1 LQGKFDGVIQL
12 ISQLRGYFYVNPVLA
27 LSLAITIFSFVGVPP
42 LVGFFAKQMVLSA
55 ALDSGYVFLSLVAIL
70 TSVVG
75 AVYYLNIIK
84 EIFFYKP
91 EYKINN
97 LLKTRKLLGYIY
109 NKNDILIKN
118 LELKYN
124 NIVMSSP
131 ISITISCITLI
142 ILLFIFMNRE
152 WLNMGTFNLLF
163 FLCAK
168 EHFASNLLLLFNTNT
183 NTNTNT
189 NRIVSHNYLLS
200 PPSLSTY
207 SPLSG
212 THNLMAFLN
221 GTRYINRLSSI
232 LPQQTLRY
240 STFDQ
245 TKTHSISPWFIS
257 GYTDAEG
264 CFNVSIQR
272 NPFPTLPSRREGGIV
287 GAPPRWGGSPPGKFY
302 IRPQFL
308 IQVHSRDK
316 GLLMQIQDHWGG
328 IGNIYNKSDNSKF
341 IVRSL
346 DHILKIIDHF
356 SNYPLITQKKADF
369 ILFKQII
376 DKIVKGEHLSAKGL
390 EEIVNI
396 KASLN
401 LGLSDSFK
409 TIFPKTV
416 PVTRPLIENIT
427 ITHPEWMA
435 GFVSGEGCFLV
446 EMSKY
451 GGDKLDGVSLTF
463 KVSQLLRDE
472 LLLRSF
478 ISFFG
483 CGLFNYHS
491 GKSKLGSGVFI
502 VRKFAD
508 ISNKILPFFKDH
520 VIRGIKREDFEDWAR
535 VAELIKSKDHLTEK
549 GVEKIREIKSG
560 MNTLR

>member
-1 LQGKFDGVIQL
+1 M
-12 ISQLRGYFYVNPVLA
+12 
-27 LSLAITIFSFVGVPP
+27 VPP

-91 EYKINN
+91 EYKINS
-97 LLKTRKLLGYIY
+97 LLKDRKLLGYIY
-109 NKNDILIKN
+109 NNNGIWIKN
-118 LELKYN
+118 FQFKYN

-131 ISITISCITLI
+131 ISITISSITLI
-142 ILLFIFMNRE
+142 ILLFIFMNKE
-152 WLNMGTFNLLF
+152 WLSMGTFNLLF

-212 THNLMAFLN
+212 THNFLN
-221 GTRYINRLSSI
+221 GTRDINRLYSS

-264 CFNVSIQR
+264 CFNVSLQR
-272 NPFPTLPSRREGGIV
+272 NPN
-287 GAPPRWGGSPPGKFY
+287 GKFY

-328 IGNIYNKSDNSKF
+328 IGNIYNNSDNSKF
-341 IVRSL
+341 TVRSL

-390 EEIVNI
+390 QEIVNI

-409 TIFPKTV
+409 TIFPNTV

-535 VAELIKSKDHLTEK
+535 VAELIKSKAHLTEK

>member
-1 LQGKFDGVIQL
+1 M
-12 ISQLRGYFYVNPVLA
+12 RPN
-27 LSLAITIFSFVGVPP
+27 
-42 LVGFFAKQMVLSA
+42 
-55 ALDSGYVFLSLVAIL
+55 
-70 TSVVG
+70 
-75 AVYYLNIIK
+75 YLNIIK

-91 EYKINN
+91 EYKINS
-97 LLKTRKLLGYIY
+97 LLKDRKLLGYIS
-109 NKNDILIKN
+109 NKKGILIKN
-118 LELKYN
+118 LEFKYN

-131 ISITISCITLI
+131 ISITISSITLI

-152 WLNMGTFNLLF
+152 WLSMGTFNLLF

-168 EHFASNLLLLFNTNT
+168 EYFARNLLLLL

-189 NRIVSHNYLLS
+189 NRIVSDNYLLS
-200 PPSLSTY
+200 PPKGSISTY

-212 THNLMAFLN
+212 TRNSGEATFVN
-221 GTRYINRLSSI
+221 RTRYINRLSSTF
-232 LPQQTLRY
+232 PQQTLRY

-245 TKTHSISPWFIS
+245 AHSISPWFIS

-264 CFNVSIQR
+264 CFNVSLQR
-272 NPFPTLPSRREGGIV
+272 NPY
-287 GAPPRWGGSPPGKFY
+287 GKFY
-302 IRPQFL
+302 IRPQFQ

-316 GLLMQIQDHWGG
+316 DLLMQIQDHWGG
-328 IGNIYNKSDNSKF
+328 IGNIYNNSDNSKF
-341 IVRSL
+341 MVRSL
-346 DHILKIIDHF
+346 DHILKIITHF

-376 DKIVKGEHLSAKGL
+376 DKIVNGEHLSAKGL
-390 EEIVNI
+390 QEIVNI

-409 TIFPKTV
+409 TIFPNTL
-416 PVTRPLIENIT
+416 PVTRPLIENIA

-451 GGDKLDGVSLTF
+451 GGDKLDRVSLTF

-491 GKSKLGSGVFI
+491 GKSKLRSGVFI

-508 ISNKILPFFKDH
+508 ISDKILPFFKDH

-535 VAELIKSKDHLTEK
+535 VAELIKSKAHLTEK